1 MLWHVQPIMIVK
13 NIYFEDF
20 TTFIF
25 LVYNNSKL
33 VNKTKCIIKL
43 IQVQFN
49 SILKPNQS
57 HFLKLY

>member
-20 TTFIF
+20 TTFIL
-25 LVYNNSKL
+25 LVYINSKL

-43 IQVQFN
+43 IKVQFN
-49 SILKPNQS
+49 STLKPNRIS
-57 HFLKLY
+57 

>member
-1 MLWHVQPIMIVK
+1 MLWHVQPIMIVQ
-13 NIYFEDF
+13 NICFEDF
-20 TTFIF
+20 IIFIF
-25 LVYNNSKL
+25 LVYNSSKL

-57 HFLKLY
+57 YFLKLY